1 MPSSIYIDDV
11 FIYGDSLE
19 EVLHYTTL
27 ALTRLAEAGFMINLR
42 KSHIGVTK
50 GTVLGHLWASGGYF
64 SPVPGKLEAILEYS
78 EQQLAKMN
86 RPTLYGILNWFKPY
100 VPDFAIRT
108 EPIRQLLAKP
118 HLLWG
123 PQHTQSVKDTI
134 SHILSGIPRLNFN
147 PVNTLRLEFNTG
159 PIGMSGVL
167 LQKDPSTKQFLP
179 IASHSRV
186 WLPKERFDSGLGLEL
201 VCVHET
207 LSKL

>member
-1 MPSSIYIDDV
+1 
-11 FIYGDSLE
+11 
-19 EVLHYTTL
+19 
-27 ALTRLAEAGFMINLR
+27 MINLR

-64 SPVPGKLEAILEYS
+64 SQIPGKSEAILEYS

-86 RPTLYGILNWFKPY
+86 RLTLYGILNWFKPY

-167 LQKDPSTKQFLP
+167 LQKDPSTKHFLP

-186 WLPKERFDSGLGLEL
+186 WLPKERFDSGHGLEL

>member
-1 MPSSIYIDDV
+1 
-11 FIYGDSLE
+11 
-19 EVLHYTTL
+19 
-27 ALTRLAEAGFMINLR
+27 MINLR

-64 SPVPGKLEAILEYS
+64 SPIPGKLEAILEYS

-123 PQHTQSVKDTI
+123 P
-134 SHILSGIPRLNFN
+134 
-147 PVNTLRLEFNTG
+147 
-159 PIGMSGVL
+159 
-167 LQKDPSTKQFLP
+167 
-179 IASHSRV
+179 
-186 WLPKERFDSGLGLEL
+186 
-201 VCVHET
+201 
-207 LSKL
+207 

>member
-27 ALTRLAEAGFMINLR
+27 ALTRLAEAGFMINLH

-64 SPVPGKLEAILEYS
+64 SPIPGKLEAILEYS

-147 PVNTLRLEFNTG
+147 PVNTLRL
-159 PIGMSGVL
+159 
-167 LQKDPSTKQFLP
+167 
-179 IASHSRV
+179 
-186 WLPKERFDSGLGLEL
+186 
-201 VCVHET
+201 
-207 LSKL
+207 